1 MSIMTIEF
9 HRDSQDSYIIPAG
22 GITMTPQDA
31 SAPPYIATHDAI
43 IYAVATYL
51 EGIREGNS
59 SIMRLAFHPA
69 ATFFGYYPG
78 GVMEGSADA
87 LFDWIDKNGP
97 APDIQARYAGV
108 EIIGKIAL
116 VRLEL
121 KGLSGSLAGTNV
133 SMSDVFTLMQ
143 TDSGWKIVQKAFH
156 WHM

>member
-1 MSIMTIEF
+1 
-9 HRDSQDSYIIPAG
+9 
-22 GITMTPQDA
+22 MTPQDA

>member
-1 MSIMTIEF
+1 MSVMTIELR
-9 HRDSQDSYIIPAG
+9 RDSRDWYIIPAG
-22 GITMTPQDA
+22 GTYHDPAPA
-31 SAPPYIATHDAI
+31 SAYITTHDAI
-43 IYAVATYL
+43 IYAMETYL

-78 GVMEGSADA
+78 GVMEGSANA
-87 LFDWIDKNGP
+87 LFEWIDKNGP

-116 VRLEL
+116 VRLKLE
-121 KGLSGSLAGTNV
+121 GLSGSLAGTNV